1 MNGMVVD
8 SWPYVIAAFAVTW
21 LVLIGYAVRLR
32 RMPTVRRNS
41 PPTAE
46 SHA

>member
-1 MNGMVVD
+1 MNGMVTN

-32 RMPTVRRNS
+32 LMPKARRTS
-41 PPTAE
+41 LPTE
-46 SHA
+46 GTHA

>member
-1 MNGMVVD
+1 MNGMVIN

-32 RMPTVRRNS
+32 LMARRRADS
-41 PPTAE
+41 LHTSG
-46 SHA
+46 SHP